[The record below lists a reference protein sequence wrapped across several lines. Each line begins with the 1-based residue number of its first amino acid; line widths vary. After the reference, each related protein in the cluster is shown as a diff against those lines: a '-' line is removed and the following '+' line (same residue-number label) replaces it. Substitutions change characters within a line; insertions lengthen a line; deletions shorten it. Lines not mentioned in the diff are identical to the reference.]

1 MSKTPFYDMMVKIL
15 GGEPMKRALWF
26 LIAALIMAL
35 IVQPNLSTVHEPEV
49 RTPTNTTTNAKTN
62 DTIDM
67 GISRSKATICL
78 DAGGGAIQ
86 AVITHRKRIS
96 IYKLYKK

>member
-1 MSKTPFYDMMVKIL
+1 MSKIPFYDMMIKIL

-35 IVQPNLSTVHEPEV
+35 IVQPNLSTVQEPQV
-49 RTPTNTTTNAKTN
+49 RTPTNTTTSAKTN

-67 GISRSKATICL
+67 GISHSKATICL
-78 DAGGGAIQ
+78 DAGGCGID
-86 AVITHRKRIS
+86 TGYTSCDHTP
-96 IYKLYKK
+96 

>member
-1 MSKTPFYDMMVKIL
+1 
-15 GGEPMKRALWF
+15 MKRALWF

-78 DAGGGAIQ
+78 DAGVVVSIPAIQ